1 MKQNITKE
9 QWDEIDKKDEFLEA
23 INSNVPAGYIE
34 MSDSNYPNI
43 GQLIEFLGEEWI
55 MAMFDNEAWSMDLK
69 GVKNSELCDTLW
81 EACKNKLK

>member
-1 MKQNITKE
+1 MKQHITKE

-43 GQLIEFLGEEWI
+43 GQMIEFLGDDETYNVVEVYNN
-55 MAMFDNEAWSMDLK
+55 D
-69 GVKNSELCDTLW
+69 ELCDALW
-81 EACKNKLK
+81 EAVKNKLNNTP